1 MQPPLQRKLPIG
13 ALLRQEGL
21 LTSEQLAQGLA
32 VQKTRRPV
40 VPLGQL
46 CIELGFL
53 SATELGRV
61 LSQHGRRLL
70 LGELLALTGVITPAQ
85 LQAALGQQLTQGPK
99 KKLGALLIDNG
110 WLDEK
115 TLMYALYEQV
125 RLADKVIYRLFQQF
139 DALLSN
145 QCLTPQDLLAAIV
158 EARERH
164 RPVETHLPPS
174 ARNILK

>member
-1 MQPPLQRKLPIG
+1 MRKVPYAAASTTEIAYWCTAASGRTADVRAARARARG
-13 ALLRQEGL
+13 A
-21 LTSEQLAQGLA
+21 
-32 VQKTRRPV
+32 KTRRPL

-99 KKLGALLIDNG
+99 KSLGH
-110 WLDEK
+110 
-115 TLMYALYEQV
+115 
-125 RLADKVIYRLFQQF
+125 
-139 DALLSN
+139 
-145 QCLTPQDLLAAIV
+145 C
-158 EARERH
+158 
-164 RPVETHLPPS
+164 
-174 ARNILK
+174 

>member
-70 LGELLALTGVITPAQ
+70 LGELLALTGVITPHNCRQ
-85 LQAALGQQLTQGPK
+85 
-99 KKLGALLIDNG
+99 
-110 WLDEK
+110 
-115 TLMYALYEQV
+115 
-125 RLADKVIYRLFQQF
+125 
-139 DALLSN
+139 
-145 QCLTPQDLLAAIV
+145 
-158 EARERH
+158 
-164 RPVETHLPPS
+164 PS
-174 ARNILK
+174 DSSSPRDPRKSSGHC